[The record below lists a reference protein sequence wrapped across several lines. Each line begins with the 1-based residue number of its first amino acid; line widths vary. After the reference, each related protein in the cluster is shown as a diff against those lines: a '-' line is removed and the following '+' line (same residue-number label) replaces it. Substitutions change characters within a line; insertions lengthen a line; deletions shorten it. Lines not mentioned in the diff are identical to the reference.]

1 MKKLKNILPLA
12 VLTVVFVAI
21 LVVTNHFTAPIIE
34 ENAAA
39 SANGEFL
46 VVMPEGEGF
55 TPVDL
60 TQYQLPETVI
70 EAYSEASG
78 GCVVKL
84 QTNGYAA
91 DLVVLVGVNAA
102 GEVTGATCVSSNET
116 LGAEATYGEKVV
128 GATADTI
135 EAVDT
140 VAGVTMTTKAYRDC
154 VKDAINTQII
164 LGGGSVDVRSEE
176 QIIADTLPAGA
187 GAFTL
192 TFIPESLT
200 SIDAVYVADNG
211 AGYVFV
217 SGEEYIG
224 VDSTGAVV
232 SEVAEDVKATM
243 QANASV
249 VMASSVTEI
258 DITGYAD
265 MPPHVAKA
273 YKTAS
278 GNYVFDLEARGFG
291 INGDHYYSPSGE
303 CIQIKVAISAEGQI
317 IACQTMYENETDN
330 IGDACAKP
338 EFYGQFVGKDAT
350 NCGEIDAITGA
361 TITTNGYK
369 TAIAKAFEAFEMV
382 KGA

>member
-303 CIQIKVAISAEGQI
+303 CIQIKVAISADGQI

-338 EFYGQFVGKDAT
+338 EFYGQFVGKDVT

-361 TITTNGYK
+361 TITTNCYK